1 MVNGW
6 DEKFWVSSCFS
17 PPLKTTMKKLAY
29 LGIFHYLCGYVK
41 KKGCGKGWKRGYR
54 KCELVYAARMLVRGE
69 E

>member
-29 LGIFHYLCGYVK
+29 LGEFSYLCSRY
-41 KKGCGKGWKRGYR
+41 KKGENDGKS
-54 KCELVYAARMLVRGE
+54 
-69 E
+69 